1 MEGAGKA
8 TMSIS
13 CFEQRVFFEKVTEV
27 KLFATK
33 APRGTIFFVRGEQ
46 KYYRLGGKHTE
57 TLPKLFVF
65 FLMCLCVFFS
75 KRGFCDAFFQQK
87 RVPVAQVSD
96 ASELATQFWSL
107 ESDDVTAPSK
117 AEQSKA

>member
-46 KYYRLGGKHTE
+46 KYYRLGGEAHRNSSE
-57 TLPKLFVF
+57 TLCLFLDVF
-65 FLMCLCVFFS
+65 VRFF
-75 KRGFCDAFFQQK
+75 F
-87 RVPVAQVSD
+87 
-96 ASELATQFWSL
+96 
-107 ESDDVTAPSK
+107 
-117 AEQSKA
+117 